1 MYRLSIFFKHGS
13 EERVREACDRVAD
26 YFLRARSKAL
36 TFSIQ
41 ASDELNEDYQS
52 RGYVDVSDRH
62 FLGVIA
68 ECLSED
74 YCLARVMFVKKSY
87 SPEDGIVEGNAW
99 GVTLSGPLDDVYR
112 IAKRLK
118 QPKTPMEPETKVKTS
133 SKKYSHLRLVE

>member
-13 EERVREACDRVAD
+13 EERVRESCERVAD
-26 YFLRARSKAL
+26 YFLRARSKSL
-36 TFSIQ
+36 TFSIE
-41 ASDELNEDYQS
+41 APDELNEDYLS
-52 RGYVDVSDRH
+52 RGYVDVPDRQ
-62 FLGVIA
+62 FLGVVA
-68 ECLSED
+68 ECFQED
-74 YCLARVMFVKKSY
+74 YCSARVLFVKKGY

-118 QPKTPMEPETKVKTS
+118 QPEAPMEPETKVKTR